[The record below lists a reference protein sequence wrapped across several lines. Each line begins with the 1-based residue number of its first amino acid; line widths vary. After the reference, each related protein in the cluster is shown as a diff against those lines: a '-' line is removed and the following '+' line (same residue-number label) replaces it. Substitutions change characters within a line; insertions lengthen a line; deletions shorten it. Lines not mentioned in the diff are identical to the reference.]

1 MLEYYLLSIILTQ
14 TIYFFIFL
22 PVVNSEPCD
31 SDLTVGD
38 LPIKDLKSCG
48 LGIINVVAWMSKRE
62 CTNKKDQF
70 HKQKYLK
77 YDNLSV

>member
-48 LGIINVVAWMSKRE
+48 LGIINVVA
-62 CTNKKDQF
+62 
-70 HKQKYLK
+70 
-77 YDNLSV
+77 